1 MRKKGRGARILL
13 PVVILTLL
21 KTNVSAEE
29 SGKVSGNAYIQSAE
43 STWSGEE
50 VELLV
55 RDLETEAE
63 KAVDEAYDA
72 GYASGY
78 RKGSDD
84 AFASVK
90 KRTFRERTAD
100 FAFGFLAGAGTCT
113 AVGIT
118 VRLQ

>member
-1 MRKKGRGARILL
+1 MQGRK
-13 PVVILTLL
+13 TLL
-21 KTNVSAEE
+21 LLAAAVMMPPLKANAEK
-29 SGKVSGNAYIQSAE
+29 SGNVSGNAYIQSAE

-55 RDLETEAE
+55 QELEAEAE
-63 KAVDEAYDA
+63 KAVDEAYGA
-72 GYASGY
+72 GYESGY
-78 RKGSDD
+78 RKGIDD
-84 AFASVK
+84 ASVSVK

-100 FAFGFLAGAGTCT
+100 FAFGFLAGAGTCM